1 MEKIALLARIQKLSS
16 LIHCKDLENYNLS
29 EAAIKE
35 MKTTLDELTEQYIEV
50 YC

>member
-16 LIHCKDLENYNLS
+16 LIHSTDLETFNLS
-29 EAAIKE
+29 EAAVDE
-35 MKTTLDELTEQYIEV
+35 MRSTLDELTEQYITA

>member
-1 MEKIALLARIQKLSS
+1 LEKIALLARIQKLSS
-16 LIHCKDLENYNLS
+16 LIHSTDLENYNLS

-35 MKTTLDELTEQYIEV
+35 MKSTLDELTDQYIAA